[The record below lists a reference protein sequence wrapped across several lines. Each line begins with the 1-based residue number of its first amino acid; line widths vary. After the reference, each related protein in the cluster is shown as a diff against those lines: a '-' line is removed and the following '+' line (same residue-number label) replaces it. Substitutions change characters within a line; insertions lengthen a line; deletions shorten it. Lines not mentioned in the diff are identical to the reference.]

1 MNELVLFATDTE
13 NPEKNYNL
21 AEWYDN
27 HGHNA
32 SAHTY
37 YLRAAERS
45 EDKLLAYTSL
55 LRASISCRKQS
66 TREVTEKSLIH
77 SALSILPER
86 PEAYYF
92 LCLMYGKKQEW
103 DQVYTYSILGLN
115 CYDKEIEPINIP
127 DYGGKYL
134 LV

>member
-27 HGHNA
+27 QGHNA

-37 YLRAAERS
+37 YLRAAERT

-55 LRASISCRKQS
+55 LSQKTMDLIGSIS
-66 TREVTEKSLIH
+66 
-77 SALSILPER
+77 
-86 PEAYYF
+86 
-92 LCLMYGKKQEW
+92 
-103 DQVYTYSILGLN
+103 
-115 CYDKEIEPINIP
+115 
-127 DYGGKYL
+127 L
-134 LV
+134 L

>member
-27 HGHNA
+27 QGHNA

-37 YLRAAERS
+37 YLRAAERA

-92 LCLMYGKKQEW
+92 LCLMYEKKTRMGSSL
-103 DQVYTYSILGLN
+103 YLFYSWF
-115 CYDKEIEPINIP
+115 K
-127 DYGGKYL
+127 L
-134 LV
+134 L